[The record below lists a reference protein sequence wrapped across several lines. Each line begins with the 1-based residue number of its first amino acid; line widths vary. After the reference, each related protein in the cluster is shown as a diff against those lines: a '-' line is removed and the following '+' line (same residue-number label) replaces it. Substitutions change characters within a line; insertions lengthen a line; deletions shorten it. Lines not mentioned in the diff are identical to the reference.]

1 MQFSSRAA
9 EIQLAALLVST
20 LRGHV
25 QVEAN
30 ARPRSIPFDVTGCQH
45 GAMVKKSAVTIVAL
59 RALLTLSACT
69 STGSSNGAPQNLT
82 AARSPEYAAP
92 LTTEIPKVM
101 KENAIP
107 GVVVLV
113 KSPFKGDW
121 SATFGTAKL
130 GSDVAMSLD
139 DHLRVGSNTKT
150 MTSTIILQ
158 LVQEGKLSLSDSIS
172 KYRPDVPGGDDIT
185 IAQLAEMRSG
195 LFSYTGDAMI
205 NARLDSDPEQA
216 WTPDELLAI
225 AFSHPVN
232 AAPGTEF
239 EYSNTNTVLLG
250 TVIEKLTG
258 MTASKAF
265 VERIFKPLGLTD
277 SSLPAADD
285 SSIPDGHAEGY
296 QFGTNASTLESYAV
310 PKAELP
316 DALNGTLKPADQTN
330 ANPSW
335 AWTAGAAISTPGD
348 LAVYVKALVGGG
360 LLDDATQ
367 KVRFDS
373 VQPIDPGNPN
383 VGYGIGIAEFA
394 PGTYGHDGQLPGFSS
409 FMAYNITTGDTIIVG
424 CNLSA
429 SPVDGVNA
437 AVVLAKSVIGS
448 LYGKSVLPP
457 DPADPAA
464 SPTPAS

>member
-9 EIQLAALLVST
+9 DIQLAALPVST
-20 LRGHV
+20 LRDHA

-59 RALLTLSACT
+59 SPLLTLSACT

-82 AARSPEYAAP
+82 AARSPAYAAP
-92 LTTEIPKVM
+92 PTTEIPKVM

-107 GVVVLV
+107 RVVVLV
-113 KSPFKGDW
+113 KSPSTGDW

-130 GSDVAMSLD
+130 GPDVGMSLD

-150 MTSTIILQ
+150 MTSTIILK
-158 LVQEGKLSLSDSIS
+158 LVQENKLSLSDPIS

-239 EYSNTNTVLLG
+239 EYSNTVLLG
-250 TVIEKLTG
+250 TIIEKLNG

-265 VERIFKPLGLTD
+265 DERIFKPLGLTD

-285 SSIPDGHAEGY
+285 SSIPDGHAEGC
-296 QFGTNASTLESYAV
+296 QFGTNAGTLESHAV
-310 PKAELP
+310 SKAELP
-316 DALNGTLKPADQTN
+316 DALNGTVKPANQMN

-335 AWTAGAAISTPGD
+335 AWTAGAAISTPGE

-394 PGTYGHDGQLPGFSS
+394 PGIYGHDGQLPGFSS
-409 FMAYNITTGDTIIVG
+409 FMATT
-424 CNLSA
+424 
-429 SPVDGVNA
+429 SPRATRSSSDAILLHLRRTV
-437 AVVLAKSVIGS
+437 
-448 LYGKSVLPP
+448 
-457 DPADPAA
+457 
-464 SPTPAS
+464 